1 MSAQSSGQLRLF
13 DQQLSELPEDLYVP
27 PEAFEIWLDQFEG
40 PLDFLLYLVQKNGLD
55 LTQMALLPITEQYL
69 SYIDQLQAKRFE
81 LAGDYLLM
89 AATLI
94 DIKSRLML
102 PEDTKPEKLEADP
115 TKLLLE
121 RLAAYAQIKQV
132 SQQVDKLNRLERD
145 VFEALASA
153 PKLTEL
159 PQLYD
164 VQLLHDAWVSALL
177 RPRLAAH
184 EVIEDTV
191 PLHERMAQITAKISQ
206 LKICTFVDLLSPAQ
220 GRLGA
225 VVSFVAVLE
234 LLKQQL
240 IEVIS
245 LSEEP
250 LALSWLG
257 ERV

>member
-1 MSAQSSGQLRLF
+1 MSAQSSRQLRLF

-69 SYIDQLQAKRFE
+69 SYINQLQAKRFK

-121 RLAAYAQIKQV
+121 RLASTPYQV
-132 SQQVDKLNRLERD
+132 LSREQRD

-191 PLHERMAQITAKISQ
+191 PLHERMAQITAKISE

-245 LSEEP
+245 LSDEP